1 MIKKISLLVLATFI
15 FSFVAC
21 KKDAEPKQTPT
32 VSVESLPDSEA
43 TNSIKSEDDLK
54 TVVKTVFQDDGLNA
68 IGASLIPEE
77 DDSDDMSSM
86 RAAAPTT
93 LDDVMNDI
101 NSRVKKYTTE
111 FQNFL
116 AIQGIEKENEIKID
130 EKIGEYSQIQVIDG
144 LELKN
149 TSLSVNLSA
158 KNKIVA
164 TPLPTMQIT
173 GNGKAAMKFGLVLE
187 TDKALS
193 YLECENIPTNV
204 KGLSANFIT
213 DASLEQIKISSL
225 VTQEGFSEDVDVDVD
240 VEGLLNTNFAGSVG
254 CSISGDIGGKLILKT
269 DCSVSVDADKVKELS
284 NKLQNENEESEI
296 DILEYI
302 DSEFSLSFIAYDD
315 EGTETYKQQFTTLEE
330 FEAFMYSIFELTE
343 E

>member
-193 YLECENIPTNV
+193 YLECEDIPTNV

-213 DASLEQIKISSL
+213 DASLEQIKISSS
-225 VTQEGFSEDVDVDVD
+225 VTKEEFSEDVD

-254 CSISGDIGGKLILKT
+254 CSISGEIGGKLILKT

-284 NKLQNENEESEI
+284 NKLQNKNEESEI
-296 DILEYI
+296 DNLEYI

-315 EGTETYKQQFTTLEE
+315 EGTETYKKSFEKMEE
-330 FEAFMYSIFELTE
+330 FEAFMNSIFGPTE
-343 E
+343 

>member
-1 MIKKISLLVLATFI
+1 
-15 FSFVAC
+15 
-21 KKDAEPKQTPT
+21 
-32 VSVESLPDSEA
+32 
-43 TNSIKSEDDLK
+43 
-54 TVVKTVFQDDGLNA
+54 
-68 IGASLIPEE
+68 
-77 DDSDDMSSM
+77 
-86 RAAAPTT
+86 
-93 LDDVMNDI
+93 MNDI
-101 NSRVKKYTTE
+101 TSLVNKYTTE

-225 VTQEGFSEDVDVDVD
+225 VTQEVFSEDVA

-269 DCSVSVDADKVKELS
+269 NCSVSVDADKVKELS

-315 EGTETYKQQFTTLEE
+315 EGTETYKQQFTKLED
-330 FEAFMYSIFELTE
+330 FEAFMEDIFESFE

>member
-21 KKDAEPKQTPT
+21 NKDAEPTSTQTPT

-93 LDDVMNDI
+93 LDDVMTDI
-101 NSRVKKYTTE
+101 NSLVNKYTTE

-116 AIQGIEKENEIKID
+116 AIQEIEKENEIKID
-130 EKIGEYSQIQVIDG
+130 EKIGDYSQIQVIDG

-158 KNKIVA
+158 KNKIVT

-193 YLECENIPTNV
+193 YLECEDIPTNV

-213 DASLEQIKISSL
+213 NASLEQIKISSL
-225 VTQEGFSEDVDVDVD
+225 ITQEGFSGDVD

-254 CSISGDIGGKLILKT
+254 CSISGEIGGKLILKT

-330 FEAFMYSIFELTE
+330 FEAFMNSIFELTE

>member
-21 KKDAEPKQTPT
+21 KKDTEPKQTPT

-54 TVVKTVFQDDGLNA
+54 TVVKTVFQDAGLNA

-77 DDSDDMSSM
+77 DDSDDMLSM

-93 LDDVMNDI
+93 LEDVMSDI
-101 NSRVKKYTTE
+101 NSLVQEYTTE

-116 AIQGIEKENEIKID
+116 AIQEIEKEIKID
-130 EKIGEYSQIQVIDG
+130 EKIGEYSQIQIIDG

-193 YLECENIPTNV
+193 YLECEDIPTNV

-225 VTQEGFSEDVDVDVD
+225 LTQEGFSEDVDI
-240 VEGLLNTNFAGSVG
+240 EGLLNTNFAGSVG

-269 DCSVSVDADKVKELS
+269 NCSVSVDADKVKELS
-284 NKLQNENEESEI
+284 NKLQNKNEESEI
-296 DILEYI
+296 DLEYI

-330 FEAFMYSIFELTE
+330 FEAFMNSIFGPTE

>member
-77 DDSDDMSSM
+77 DDFDDMSSM

-101 NSRVKKYTTE
+101 NSLVNKYTTE

-116 AIQGIEKENEIKID
+116 AIQELEKENEIKID

-225 VTQEGFSEDVDVDVD
+225 LTQEGFSEDVAVN

-284 NKLQNENEESEI
+284 NKLQNANEESEI

-315 EGTETYKQQFTTLEE
+315 EGTETYKQQFTTLED
-330 FEAFMYSIFELTE
+330 FEAFMEDIFKSFE

>member
-21 KKDAEPKQTPT
+21 KKDAEPTQTPT
-32 VSVESLPDSEA
+32 VSVEELPPAEA
-43 TNSIKSEDDLK
+43 EKSISTEEDLK
-54 TVVKTVFQDDGLNA
+54 SVVKTVFQDDGLKA

-77 DDSDDMSSM
+77 DDSDDMSSK

-93 LDDVMNDI
+93 LDDVMDDI
-101 NSRVKKYTTE
+101 NSLVKKYTTE

-116 AIQGIEKENEIKID
+116 AIQEIEQEIKID

-173 GNGKAAMKFGLVLE
+173 GNGKAAMKFGLVL
-187 TDKALS
+187 
-193 YLECENIPTNV
+193 
-204 KGLSANFIT
+204 
-213 DASLEQIKISSL
+213 IKHYHI
-225 VTQEGFSEDVDVDVD
+225 
-240 VEGLLNTNFAGSVG
+240 LNAKIF
-254 CSISGDIGGKLILKT
+254 
-269 DCSVSVDADKVKELS
+269 
-284 NKLQNENEESEI
+284 LQ
-296 DILEYI
+296 
-302 DSEFSLSFIAYDD
+302 
-315 EGTETYKQQFTTLEE
+315 
-330 FEAFMYSIFELTE
+330 M
-343 E
+343 

>member
-21 KKDAEPKQTPT
+21 NKDAEPTSTQTPT

-43 TNSIKSEDDLK
+43 TNSIESEDDLK

-93 LDDVMNDI
+93 LDDVMDDI
-101 NSRVKKYTTE
+101 NSLVNKYTTE

-225 VTQEGFSEDVDVDVD
+225 VTQEGFSEDVDV
-240 VEGLLNTNFAGSVG
+240 EGLLNTNFAGSVG

-284 NKLQNENEESEI
+284 NKLQNAEETTEI

-330 FEAFMYSIFELTE
+330 FEAFMEDIFESFE

>member
-21 KKDAEPKQTPT
+21 KKDAKPKQTPT
-32 VSVESLPDSEA
+32 VSVEELPPAEA
-43 TNSIKSEDDLK
+43 KKSISTEEDLK
-54 TVVKTVFQDDGLNA
+54 SVVKTVFQDEGLNT
-68 IGASLIPEE
+68 IGDSLIPEE
-77 DDSDDMSSM
+77 DDSDAMASM

-93 LDDVMNDI
+93 IEEIEKEIYSLVE
-101 NSRVKKYTTE
+101 KYTTE

-116 AIQGIEKENEIKID
+116 AIQEIEKENEIKID

-164 TPLPTMQIT
+164 TPFLTRQIT

-193 YLECENIPTNV
+193 DLGCEDIPTNV

-213 DASLEQIKISSL
+213 DASLEQIKISSK
-225 VTQEGFSEDVDVDVD
+225 VTQEVFSEDVA

-254 CSISGDIGGKLILKT
+254 CSISGEIGGKLILKT

-284 NKLQNENEESEI
+284 NKLKNKNEESEK

-315 EGTETYKQQFTTLEE
+315 EGTETYKQQFTTLEA
-330 FEAFMYSIFELTE
+330 FEAFMNSIFRPTE

>member
-32 VSVESLPDSEA
+32 VSVEELPPAEA
-43 TNSIKSEDDLK
+43 KKSISTEEDLK
-54 TVVKTVFQDDGLNA
+54 SVVKTVFQDDGLNA

-77 DDSDDMSSM
+77 DDSDDIYSM

-101 NSRVKKYTTE
+101 NSLVNKYTTE

-116 AIQGIEKENEIKID
+116 AIQEIEKENEIKID

-158 KNKIVA
+158 KNKIVV

-225 VTQEGFSEDVDVDVD
+225 VTQEGFSGDVD

-254 CSISGDIGGKLILKT
+254 CSISGDIGGKLILET
-269 DCSVSVDADKVKELS
+269 NCSVSVDADKVKELS
-284 NKLQNENEESEI
+284 NKLQNANEESEI

-315 EGTETYKQQFTTLEE
+315 EGTETYKKSFEKME
-330 FEAFMYSIFELTE
+330 DFEAFMNSILGPTE

>member
-68 IGASLIPEE
+68 IGASLIPEG
-77 DDSDDMSSM
+77 DDSDDMFSM

-93 LDDVMNDI
+93 LEDVMDDI
-101 NSRVKKYTTE
+101 TSLVNKYTTE

-116 AIQGIEKENEIKID
+116 AIQEIEKENEIKID
-130 EKIGEYSQIQVIDG
+130 EKIGEYSQIQIIDG

-193 YLECENIPTNV
+193 YLECEDIPTNV
-204 KGLSANFIT
+204 KCLSANFIT

-225 VTQEGFSEDVDVDVD
+225 VTQEGFSEDVDVDV
-240 VEGLLNTNFAGSVG
+240 EGLLNTNFAGSVG
-254 CSISGDIGGKLILKT
+254 CSISGNIGGKLILKT
-269 DCSVSVDADKVKELS
+269 NCSVSVDANKVKELS
-284 NKLQNENEESEI
+284 NKLQNKNEESEI

-315 EGTETYKQQFTTLEE
+315 EGTETYKKS
-330 FEAFMYSIFELTE
+330 FEKMEDFEKFMEDIFESFE

>member
-101 NSRVKKYTTE
+101 NSLVNKYTTE

-116 AIQGIEKENEIKID
+116 AIQELEKENEIKID

-164 TPLPTMQIT
+164 TPLPTMQIS

-225 VTQEGFSEDVDVDVD
+225 LTQEGFSEDVAVN

-254 CSISGDIGGKLILKT
+254 CSISGEIGGKLILKT

-284 NKLQNENEESEI
+284 NKLQNENEESEK

-315 EGTETYKQQFTTLEE
+315 EGTETYKQQFTTLED
-330 FEAFMYSIFELTE
+330 FEAFMNSIFATE

>member
-32 VSVESLPDSEA
+32 VSVEELPPAEA
-43 TNSIKSEDDLK
+43 KKSISTEEDLK
-54 TVVKTVFQDDGLNA
+54 SVVKTVFQDDGLNA

-93 LDDVMNDI
+93 LEDVMNDI
-101 NSRVKKYTTE
+101 KSLVNKYTEDFNKFINPSSAGTTE
-111 FQNFL
+111 STL
-116 AIQGIEKENEIKID
+116 KID
-130 EKIGEYSQIQVIDG
+130 EKIGDYSQIQVIDG

-164 TPLPTMQIT
+164 TPFPTMQIT

-193 YLECENIPTNV
+193 DLGCEDIPTNV
-204 KGLSANFIT
+204 KGLSANFII
-213 DASLEQIKISSL
+213 DASLEQIKISSK
-225 VTQEGFSEDVDVDVD
+225 VTQEGLSEDVD

-269 DCSVSVDADKVKELS
+269 NCSVSVDADKVKELS
-284 NKLQNENEESEI
+284 NKLQNKNEESEI
-296 DILEYI
+296 DLEYI

-330 FEAFMYSIFELTE
+330 FEAFMNSIFELTE

>member
-21 KKDAEPKQTPT
+21 NKDAEPTSTQTPT

-93 LDDVMNDI
+93 LEDVMKDI
-101 NSRVKKYTTE
+101 NSLVEEYTTE
-111 FQNFL
+111 FKNFL
-116 AIQGIEKENEIKID
+116 AIQELEKENEIKID

-193 YLECENIPTNV
+193 YLECEDIPTNV

-225 VTQEGFSEDVDVDVD
+225 LTQEGLSEDVD

-254 CSISGDIGGKLILKT
+254 CSISGEIGGKLILKT

-284 NKLQNENEESEI
+284 NKLQNKNEESEI
-296 DILEYI
+296 DNILEYI

-330 FEAFMYSIFELTE
+330 FEAFMNSIIELTE